1 MISMTKKT
9 KKREK
14 RNQNRTPSQQ
24 PKKSKLQN
32 LKENKI
38 LLTILIATII
48 LGTYLRLTDYA
59 EEGVRIDS
67 IATLTGGILWFYPHS
82 FYPGLIHYQ
91 PPVGH
96 YLIGKSCMLSG
107 EDFSEVSKYASP
119 YFGPTM
125 PSAIGKSYA
134 KAENSCFIAIYLSSL
149 LVFLGLILISY
160 SLLDTK
166 SFIYATAFFAFFPTM
181 LFFGR
186 MMIVEVITW
195 LFAVYAL
202 LTLWKFY
209 TAEKGSKKE
218 TIYFTLSAIIIALAI
233 ATKFTAALLVPYSIL
248 LLTEKYY
255 TNLKTSLKRIRIPKF
270 PLYNAIIFT
279 IILTITLL
287 IPFQMNPQNLK
298 DVYTRQTSTMGGGEI
313 SLSLNTL
320 QIIRELT
327 IKSNPIDTL
336 IILYSLY
343 IFYCLLIKK
352 HKSPQEKYILYLT
365 LLFIA
370 STTLFAST
378 LGYRRAIMF
387 FFGVPLLMS
396 LTFSGKEYSIFNKIK
411 IFKPCAKTIF
421 IAIILIYITSCIAL
435 LYPVK
440 PYYSQYKNPLMCS
453 IFKSSCEHI
462 TPGPI
467 NKITAHELKTIIKE
481 NETYYMYPENNDIH
495 LYLRHRDYY
504 TTWRVKDAIAGQKKQ
519 QATLEE
525 IIQNYNYF
533 AKENNERPI
542 KYLIIAKQKDYSDPL
557 AKNLINSYVPTKT
570 IKINNI
576 EVSYIYS
583 LENLAPR

>member
-1 MISMTKKT
+1 MISMTKK
-9 KKREK
+9 KEK
-14 RNQNRTPSQQ
+14 RNKNTITSRQ
-24 PKKSKLQN
+24 PKKTKVQKSR
-32 LKENKI
+32 ENKI
-38 LLTILIATII
+38 YLAILIAII
-48 LGTYLRLTDYA
+48 LLGTYLRLTDYA
-59 EEGVRIDS
+59 EEGVKIDS

-134 KAENSCFIAIYLSSL
+134 KAESSCFIVIYLSSL
-149 LVFLGLILISY
+149 LVFLGLILLSY

-186 MMIVEVITW
+186 MIITEVITW
-195 LFAVYAL
+195 VFAVYAFL
-202 LTLWKFY
+202 LLWHFY
-209 TAEKGSKKE
+209 TAKKGSKKE
-218 TIYFTLSAIIIALAI
+218 TAYIALSAITIALAI
-233 ATKFTAALLVPYSIL
+233 ATKFTAALFIIFSLL

-255 TNLKTSLKRIRIPKF
+255 SNLKTSLKKARIPKAI
-270 PLYNAIIFT
+270 LYNAIIFT
-279 IILTITLL
+279 IVLTITFL
-287 IPFQMNPQNLK
+287 IPFQMNIENLK
-298 DVYTRQTSTMGGGEI
+298 DVYTRQTSTMETAEI
-313 SLSLNTL
+313 SLSQNTL
-320 QIIRELT
+320 QIIWELI

-352 HKSPQEKYILYLT
+352 QKSAHEKYILYLI
-365 LLFIA
+365 LFFIA

-378 LGYRRAIMF
+378 LAYRRSIMF

-396 LTFSGKEYSIFNKIK
+396 LTFSGQEYSIFNKIK
-411 IFKPCAKTIF
+411 IFKPRAKTIF

-435 LYPVK
+435 LYPIK
-440 PYYSQYKNPLMCS
+440 PYYSQYKNPLICS

-467 NKITAHELKTIIKE
+467 NKITASELKTLIKE

-504 TTWRVKDAIAGQKKQ
+504 TTWRVKDAIARQKKQ

-533 AKENNERPI
+533 AKQNNERPI
-542 KYLIIAKQKDYSDPL
+542 KYLIIAKQKDYNDPL
-557 AKNLINSYVPTKT
+557 AKSLINNYVPTKT

-583 LENLAPR
+583 LENLAPG